1 MTSYPRGTHDLAI
14 MWAAVDL
21 QTVWLGTGLRVSGC
35 DLHKVLVDCQK
46 SLGMT
51 MPLMEL
57 NKLDIQQ
64 LKPIYAQANTTEGS
78 LCIYEWFVSRLL
90 FLNDLKIPF
99 SGILMI
105 SSCRVWYV
113 VPVHCTIY
121 TETTHAANS
130 HMANDKQTQPG
141 TQFTITK
148 LFYQGMNKVFYI
160 FYALHEQ
167 DLSGVHELMF
177 HPN

>member
-1 MTSYPRGTHDLAI
+1 MI
-14 MWAAVDL
+14 
-21 QTVWLGTGLRVSGC
+21 
-35 DLHKVLVDCQK
+35 CQ
-46 SLGMT
+46 S
-51 MPLMEL
+51 
-57 NKLDIQQ
+57 
-64 LKPIYAQANTTEGS
+64 TT
-78 LCIYEWFVSRLL
+78 
-90 FLNDLKIPF
+90 F

-148 LFYQGMNKVFYI
+148 LFYQDMNKVFYI